1 MRPIKVKEPCFKFAR
16 QDIKIENTNGTLAAV
31 NASAL
36 PTANLDFI
44 GLSFGAIFE
53 TKPAPALAVG
63 SQLRR
68 SIYSTRHKEDN
79 GRFQSLGRKY
89 RRRF

>member
-1 MRPIKVKEPCFKFAR
+1 VK
-16 QDIKIENTNGTLAAV
+16 
-31 NASAL
+31 ASAL

-63 SQLRR
+63 IQF
-68 SIYSTRHKEDN
+68 IGSTASE
-79 GRFQSLGRKY
+79 RKSVD
-89 RRRF
+89 

>member
-1 MRPIKVKEPCFKFAR
+1 VYPAVK
-16 QDIKIENTNGTLAAV
+16 
-31 NASAL
+31 ASAL

-63 SQLRR
+63 IQFIGSTASDRKSVVRLVGLCPLFQRR
-68 SIYSTRHKEDN
+68 YCFSICSLQ
-79 GRFQSLGRKY
+79 GQVLVWFQKLHQN
-89 RRRF
+89 